1 VSSTSD
7 GDRFRRALEAF
18 VGVAFTDHNSVTRL
32 RNGVEI
38 FPAMLRAIRLA
49 QHRIDFVTFVYWT
62 GDIARQMA
70 DALSERA
77 RAGVKVRVLLDSVGA
92 YAMSPELVREM
103 EESGVEVAWFR
114 PVTRWKVWEID
125 HRTHRKILVVDGDV
139 AFTGGVGVA
148 REWEGDAR
156 DPTEWRDSHFE
167 IRGPAVDALRAAFL
181 SDWRDADRLMFVPEH
196 IPPRPGAAGTVTLG
210 VIDASAQIE
219 LNAAGRAFEVI
230 VSLVQ
235 DRLWISTPYFNPS
248 TRLTRQLVEA
258 AERGVEVRVMIPGPH
273 IDKRV
278 SLVAAEEEA
287 ASLLDA
293 GVWLHRFQPTM
304 LHVKQMVADETLAM
318 FGSVNF
324 NERSMFKDEEV
335 AAVAI
340 DRDLNELLA
349 ADFLADLE
357 RCDTVTHRA
366 ALGRSWGEVAAGKL
380 LKPIQS
386 EM

>member
-1 VSSTSD
+1 MSFEPEL
-7 GDRFRRALEAF
+7 DRFRRALEAY
-18 VGVAFTDHNSVTRL
+18 VGVSFTDSNSVTRL

-49 QHRIDFVTFVYWT
+49 EHRIDFVTFVYWT

-77 RAGVKVRVLLDSVGA
+77 RADVKVRVLLDAVGA
-92 YAMSPELVREM
+92 DEMSEELVRQM

-125 HRTHRKILVVDGDV
+125 HRTHRKILVVDDEV

-156 DPTEWRDSHFE
+156 DHTEWRDSHFE
-167 IRGPAVDALRAAFL
+167 LRGPAVDALRSAFL
-181 SDWRDADRLMFVPEH
+181 ADWRDADRLMFLDEH
-196 IPPRPGAAGTVTLG
+196 VPPRPGPAGTKSLG

-230 VSLVQ
+230 VRLAQ
-235 DRLWISTPYFNPS
+235 TRLWISTPYFNPS
-248 TRLTRQLVEA
+248 PRLTKLLVQA
-258 AERGVEVRVMIPGPH
+258 VGRGVEVRVMIPGPH

-278 SLVAAEEEA
+278 ASVAAEAEA
-287 ASLLDA
+287 AVLLDA

-304 LHVKQMVADETLAM
+304 LHVKQLLADDTLSM
-318 FGSVNF
+318 IGSVNF

-335 AAVAI
+335 AVVVI
-340 DRDLNELLA
+340 DRELNEILA
-349 ADFLADLE
+349 DDFLEDLD
-357 RCDTVTHRA
+357 RCQTVTDR
-366 ALGRSWGEVAAGKL
+366 LTLDRSWGEVVTSKL
-380 LKPIQS
+380 LKPVDS